1 MLAEA
6 ARAATSTVVVAL
18 QRASAATGVDFRY
31 LLGTAMRESGLQP
44 QARSSTSSASG
55 LFQFVEQTWF
65 SLMKEFGAKHGLGSF
80 ANVIQKG
87 DDGRFHA
94 PDAEDRRAIL
104 RLRNDPQ
111 ISAIMAGE
119 YARKTQTA
127 METRLGR
134 AVCGGELYAGHLFGP
149 GAACKLIRSSENSP
163 DIVAADLFPRA
174 ADANRSVFYHADGS
188 AKTVREVYNWTV
200 AQPNTT
206 APIATTPAAA
216 ANNLTP
222 AMALLDTG
230 NTAELFASMWGPQRR
245 GFFSS
250 DAPPSQP
257 FALTPAILDILS
269 MVGKP
274 DAASVAALPVAALPV
289 AKLRGS
295 S

>member
-6 ARAATSTVVVAL
+6 ARAATSTVVAAL
-18 QRASAATGVDFRY
+18 QRASDATGVDFRY

-44 QARSSTSSASG
+44 QARSSHSTATG

-65 SLMKEFGAKHGLGSF
+65 SVMKEFGAKHGLGSF

-87 DDGRFHA
+87 EDGRFHA
-94 PDAEDRRAIL
+94 SDAQDRQAIL

-119 YARKTQTA
+119 YARKTQAT
-127 METRLGR
+127 MESRLGR
-134 AVCGGELYAGHLFGP
+134 AVCGGELYAGHLLGP
-149 GAACKLIRSSENSP
+149 GAACKLIRTSETSP
-163 DIVAADLFPRA
+163 NTSAADLFPKA
-174 ADANRSVFYHADGS
+174 AGANRSVFFNADGS

-206 APIATTPAAA
+206 APLTAAA
-216 ANNLTP
+216 APASAPAASNITP
-222 AMALLDTG
+222 AMALIDTN

-250 DAPPSQP
+250 DSTPSQP

-269 MVGKP
+269 TFGKS
-274 DAASVAALPVAALPV
+274 DVAPVAPPPV
-289 AKLRGS
+289 AKLRGTS
-295 S
+295 